1 MLTSEGLKGPK
12 RAEVLK
18 AKPQGRSV
26 LRYNCCV
33 WQDTKTRHDRRNAVV
48 RALALV
54 VVLLATALGAYMV
67 GRSQSPATLNE
78 KDRESVALYAEA
90 LDTVRKNYVD
100 QKDIDSKKETY
111 GAIEGM
117 LQTLGDDGH
126 TRFLTPEE
134 RKQNDQ
140 SLSGT
145 YVGIGVQLEEKDGEV
160 VVAAPIDGSPAEDAG
175 ISSDD
180 VLLAV
185 DGKSVRG
192 DEVSEVVEKV
202 KGPEGTSVE
211 LTLRHDGQRR
221 TYDLQRAEI
230 DSPVASWT
238 LIPGTDVGLVLLSS
252 FSDDSAQELQNAFEE
267 AKAAG
272 ARRFILDLR
281 NNPGGRLDQAV
292 KMAGYFLE
300 PESVVYI
307 RKDASGEREEIT
319 VEGDPESTEA
329 PLAVV
334 VDGGTASSAEI
345 LAGALRDNDRAP
357 VVGET
362 TFGTGTVLSEFVLR
376 DGSSILL
383 GVAEWLTPN
392 GDFIRNTGITPGVR
406 VSLSEGAQ
414 PLGPDDVRDLSL
426 DEVFEKDAQLRTAY
440 EKLQSQ

>member
-1 MLTSEGLKGPK
+1 M
-12 RAEVLK
+12 
-18 AKPQGRSV
+18 

-33 WQDTKTRHDRRNAVV
+33 RKDTKTRHDRRNAVARV
-48 RALALV
+48 LALV

-67 GRSQSPATLNE
+67 GRSQSPATPNE
-78 KDRESVALYAEA
+78 KDRESLALYAEA
-90 LDTVRKNYVD
+90 LDTIRKNYVD
-100 QKDIDSKKETY
+100 EKNIDPKKETY
-111 GAIEGM
+111 GAIKGM
-117 LQTLGDDGH
+117 LETLGDDGH

-134 RKQNDQ
+134 REQNDQ

-145 YVGIGVQLEEKDGEV
+145 YVGIGVQLVEKNGEV
-160 VVAAPIDGSPAEDAG
+160 VVAAPIDGSPAEKAG
-175 ISSDD
+175 IGSDD
-180 VLLAV
+180 VLLVV
-185 DGKSVRG
+185 DGESVRG

-202 KGPEGTSVE
+202 KGPEGTRVE
-211 LTLRHDGQRR
+211 LTVRHEGERR

-230 DSPVASWT
+230 NSPVASWA
-238 LIPGTDVGLVLLSS
+238 LIPGTNVALVLLSS

-292 KMAGYFLE
+292 EMAGYFLE

-307 RKDASGEREEIT
+307 RKDASGEREEIK
-319 VEGDPESTEA
+319 VEGQPESTDA
-329 PLAVV
+329 PLAVL
-334 VDGGTASSAEI
+334 VDGGSASSSEI

-357 VVGET
+357 VIGET

-383 GVAEWLTPN
+383 GVAEWLTPD
-392 GDFIRNTGITPGVR
+392 GDFIRDTGITPDVR
-406 VSLSEGAQ
+406 VPLSEGTE
-414 PLGPDDVRDLSL
+414 PLSPDDARDLSRQEIL
-426 DEVFEKDAQLRTAY
+426 EKDAQLRTAY

>member
-1 MLTSEGLKGPK
+1 
-12 RAEVLK
+12 
-18 AKPQGRSV
+18 
-26 LRYNCCV
+26 V
-33 WQDTKTRHDRRNAVV
+33 WKDTKTRREWRISVGRV
-48 RALALV
+48 LVLV
-54 VVLLATALGAYMV
+54 VLVLATAFGAYMV
-67 GRSQSPATLNE
+67 GRSQSPATLDE
-78 KDRESVALYAEA
+78 KDQKSLALYAEA

-100 QKDIDSKKETY
+100 QKDVDPKKETY

-117 LQTLGDDGH
+117 LDSLGDDGH

-134 RKQNDQ
+134 RKQNDR

-145 YVGIGVQLEEKDGEV
+145 YVGIGVQLEQKNGEV
-160 VVAAPIDGSPAEDAG
+160 VVAAPIDGSPAEEAG

-185 DGKSVRG
+185 DGESVRG

-211 LTLRHDGQRR
+211 LTVRHDGERS
-221 TYDLQRAEI
+221 TYDLKRAEI
-230 DSPVASWT
+230 DSPVASWA
-238 LIPGTDVGLVLLSS
+238 LIPGTNVGLVLLSS

-281 NNPGGRLDQAV
+281 SNPGGRLDQAV
-292 KMAGYFLE
+292 EMAGYFLE

-329 PLAVV
+329 PLVVV
-334 VDGGTASSAEI
+334 VDGGSASSAEI

-392 GDFIRNTGITPGVR
+392 GDFIRNTGITPNVK
-406 VSLSEGAQ
+406 VSLSKGTE
-414 PLGPDDVRDLSL
+414 PLTPDDARDLSREEIL
-426 DEVFEKDAQLRTAY
+426 KKDAQLRTAY
-440 EKLQSQ
+440 ERLQGQ

>member
-1 MLTSEGLKGPK
+1 
-12 RAEVLK
+12 
-18 AKPQGRSV
+18 
-26 LRYNCCV
+26 
-33 WQDTKTRHDRRNAVV
+33 V
-48 RALALV
+48 RVLALV

-78 KDRESVALYAEA
+78 KDRESLALYAEA
-90 LDTVRKNYVD
+90 LDTVRNNYVD
-100 QKDIDSKKETY
+100 QKNIDAKKETY

-117 LQTLGDDGH
+117 LKSLGDDGH
-126 TRFLTPEE
+126 TRFLTPKE
-134 RKQNDQ
+134 REQNDQ

-145 YVGIGVQLEEKDGEV
+145 YVGIGVQLEEKNGEV
-160 VVAAPIDGSPAEDAG
+160 VVAAPIDGSPAEEAG

-192 DEVSEVVEKV
+192 EEVPEVVEKV
-202 KGPEGTSVE
+202 KGPKGTSVE
-211 LTLRHDGQRR
+211 LTVRHDGERR

-230 DSPVASWT
+230 DSPVASWA

-292 KMAGYFLE
+292 EMAGYFLE

-307 RKDASGEREEIT
+307 RKDASGEREEIK
-319 VEGDPESTEA
+319 VEGDPESTDA
-329 PLAVV
+329 PLAVL

-362 TFGTGTVLSEFVLR
+362 TFGTGTVLSEFVLK

-383 GVAEWLTPN
+383 GVAEWLTPD
-392 GDFIRNTGITPGVR
+392 GDFIRNTGIAPDVR
-406 VSLSEGAQ
+406 VPLSEGTE
-414 PLGPDDVRDLSL
+414 PLTPDDVSGLSRQEIL
-426 DEVFEKDAQLRTAY
+426 EKDAQLRTAY
-440 EKLQSQ
+440 EKLQGK

>member
-1 MLTSEGLKGPK
+1 M
-12 RAEVLK
+12 
-18 AKPQGRSV
+18 

-33 WQDTKTRHDRRNAVV
+33 WKDTKTRGDRRNAVA

-78 KDRESVALYAEA
+78 KDQESLALYAEA

-100 QKDIDSKKETY
+100 QKNIDPKEETY

-117 LQTLGDDGH
+117 LETLGDDGH
-126 TRFLTPEE
+126 TRFLTPEGRE
-134 RKQNDQ
+134 QNDR

-145 YVGIGVQLEEKDGEV
+145 YVGIGVQLEEKNGEV
-160 VVAAPIDGSPAEDAG
+160 VVAAPIEGSPAERAG
-175 ISSDD
+175 IGSGD

-185 DGKSVRG
+185 DGESVRG

-202 KGPEGTSVE
+202 KGPEGTRVE
-211 LTLRHDGQRR
+211 LTVRHEGERR

-230 DSPVASWT
+230 NSPVASWA
-238 LIPGTDVGLVLLSS
+238 LIPGTNVALVLLSS
-252 FSDDSAQELQNAFEE
+252 FSDDSAQELQNAFEK

-272 ARRFILDLR
+272 AKRFILDLR

-292 KMAGYFLE
+292 EMTGYFLE
-300 PESVVYI
+300 PESVAYI

-319 VEGDPESTEA
+319 VEGDPESTDA
-329 PLAVV
+329 PLAVL
-334 VDGGTASSAEI
+334 VDGGSASSSEI

-357 VVGET
+357 VIGET

-376 DGSSILL
+376 DGSSMLL
-383 GVAEWLTPN
+383 GVAEWLTPD
-392 GDFIRNTGITPGVR
+392 GDFIRDSGIAPDVE
-406 VSLSEGAQ
+406 VALSEGTEALT
-414 PLGPDDVRDLSL
+414 PGEARDLSKKEIL
-426 DEVFEKDAQLRTAY
+426 ERDAQLARAF
-440 EKLQSQ
+440 ENLRDQ

>member
-1 MLTSEGLKGPK
+1 
-12 RAEVLK
+12 
-18 AKPQGRSV
+18 V

-33 WQDTKTRHDRRNAVV
+33 WKDTKTRRDRRNAVV
-48 RALALV
+48 RVLALV

-67 GRSQSPATLNE
+67 GRSQSTATLDE
-78 KDRESVALYAEA
+78 RDRESLALYAEA
-90 LDTVRKNYVD
+90 LDTVRNNYVY

-117 LQTLGDDGH
+117 LETLGDDGH

-145 YVGIGVQLEEKDGEV
+145 YVGIGVQLEEENGEV
-160 VVAAPIDGSPAEDAG
+160 VVAAPIDGSPAEKAG

-202 KGPEGTSVE
+202 KGPEGTNVE
-211 LTLRHDGQRR
+211 LTVRHDGERR

-267 AKAAG
+267 ARAAG

-292 KMAGYFLE
+292 ELAGYFLE

-334 VDGGTASSAEI
+334 VDEGTASSAEI

-383 GVAEWLTPN
+383 GVAEWLTPD
-392 GDFIRNTGITPGVR
+392 GDFIRNTGITPDVK
-406 VSLSEGAQ
+406 VSLSEGTE
-414 PLGPDDVRDLSL
+414 PLTPDDARDLSRQEIL
-426 DEVFEKDAQLRTAY
+426 EKDAQLRTAY
-440 EKLQSQ
+440 EKLQVQ

>member
-1 MLTSEGLKGPK
+1 
-12 RAEVLK
+12 
-18 AKPQGRSV
+18 
-26 LRYNCCV
+26 
-33 WQDTKTRHDRRNAVV
+33 
-48 RALALV
+48 LV

-67 GRSQSPATLNE
+67 GRSQSTATLDE
-78 KDRESVALYAEA
+78 RDRESLALYAEA
-90 LDTVRKNYVD
+90 LDTVRNNYVY

-117 LQTLGDDGH
+117 LETLGDDGH

-145 YVGIGVQLEEKDGEV
+145 YVGIGVQLEEENGEV
-160 VVAAPIDGSPAEDAG
+160 VVAAPIDGSPAEKAG

-202 KGPEGTSVE
+202 KGPEGTNVE
-211 LTLRHDGQRR
+211 LTVRHDGERR

-267 AKAAG
+267 ARAAG

-292 KMAGYFLE
+292 ELAGYFLE

-334 VDGGTASSAEI
+334 VDEGTASSAEI

-383 GVAEWLTPN
+383 GVAEWLTPD
-392 GDFIRNTGITPGVR
+392 GDFIRNTGITPDVK
-406 VSLSEGAQ
+406 VSLSEGTE
-414 PLGPDDVRDLSL
+414 PLTPDDARDLSRQDIL
-426 DEVFEKDAQLRTAY
+426 EKDAQLRTAY
-440 EKLQSQ
+440 EKLQGQ

>member
-1 MLTSEGLKGPK
+1 
-12 RAEVLK
+12 VL
-18 AKPQGRSV
+18 
-26 LRYNCCV
+26 
-33 WQDTKTRHDRRNAVV
+33 
-48 RALALV
+48 
-54 VVLLATALGAYMV
+54 VLLVLVLATGFGAYMV
-67 GRSQSPATLNE
+67 GRSQSPATLDE
-78 KDRESVALYAEA
+78 EDRKSVALYAEA
-90 LDTVRKNYVD
+90 LDTVRNNYVD
-100 QKDIDSKKETY
+100 QKDIDPKNETY

-117 LQTLGDDGH
+117 LDSLGDDGH
-126 TRFLTPEE
+126 TRFLTPEQ

-145 YVGIGVQLEEKDGEV
+145 YVGIGVQLEEKNGEV
-160 VVAAPIDGSPAEDAG
+160 VVAAPIDGSPAEEAG

-185 DGKSVRG
+185 DGESVRG

-211 LTLRHDGQRR
+211 VTLRHDGERR
-221 TYDLQRAEI
+221 TYELQRAEI
-230 DSPVASWT
+230 DSPVASWA
-238 LIPGTDVGLVLLSS
+238 LIPGTNVGLVLLSS

-292 KMAGYFLE
+292 EMAGYFLE

-307 RKDASGEREEIT
+307 RKDASGEREEIK

-345 LAGALRDNDRAP
+345 LAGTLRDNDRAP

-362 TFGTGTVLSEFVLR
+362 TFGTGTVLSEFVLS

-383 GVAEWLTPN
+383 GVAEWLTPD
-392 GDFIRNTGITPGVR
+392 GDFIRNTGITPDLR
-406 VSLSEGAQ
+406 VPLPEGTE
-414 PLGPDDVRDLSL
+414 PLTPVDARDLSR
-426 DEVFEKDAQLRTAY
+426 DEILGKDAQLRTAY
-440 EKLQSQ
+440 EELQ

>member
-1 MLTSEGLKGPK
+1 
-12 RAEVLK
+12 
-18 AKPQGRSV
+18 V

-33 WQDTKTRHDRRNAVV
+33 WKDTKTRRDRRNAVV
-48 RALALV
+48 RVLALV

-78 KDRESVALYAEA
+78 KDRESLALYAEA
-90 LDTVRKNYVD
+90 LDTVRNNYVD
-100 QKDIDSKKETY
+100 QKNIDAKKETY

-117 LQTLGDDGH
+117 LKSLGDDGH
-126 TRFLTPEE
+126 TRFLTPKE
-134 RKQNDQ
+134 REQNDQ

-145 YVGIGVQLEEKDGEV
+145 YVGIGVQLEEKNGEV
-160 VVAAPIDGSPAEDAG
+160 VVAAPIDGSPAEKAG

-192 DEVSEVVEKV
+192 DEVPEVVEKV
-202 KGPEGTSVE
+202 KGPKGTSVE
-211 LTLRHDGQRR
+211 LTVRHDGERL

-230 DSPVASWT
+230 DSPVASWA

-307 RKDASGEREEIT
+307 RKDASGEREEIK

-329 PLAVV
+329 PLAVL
-334 VDGGTASSAEI
+334 VDGGSASSAEI

-362 TFGTGTVLSEFVLR
+362 TFGTGTVLSEFVLK

-383 GVAEWLTPN
+383 GVAEWLTPD
-392 GDFIRNTGITPGVR
+392 GDFIRNTGISPDVR
-406 VSLSEGAQ
+406 VPLSEGTE
-414 PLGPDDVRDLSL
+414 PLTPDDVSGLSRQEIL
-426 DEVFEKDAQLRTAY
+426 EKDAQLRTAY
-440 EKLQSQ
+440 EKLKGQ